1 MCVVCVFENGIMEA
15 CGISIILNNKQA
27 SKKMSA
33 PPIADN
39 RWRLGQ
45 SMDKALLTILCL
57 PNSVSSLQY

>member
-1 MCVVCVFENGIMEA
+1 MSVVCVFENGIMEA
-15 CGISIILNNKQA
+15 CGIKQA